1 MTTKCTGGSQ
11 TRPPASLTPVGPT
24 GGATKPVVDRT
35 SAPLLGGA
43 LIMMLY
49 HRTGGSQTR
58 PPATLTL
65 AGPTDGAT
73 EPVSL
78 EEGFNLYKG
87 RDILPFH

>member
-1 MTTKCTGGSQ
+1 
-11 TRPPASLTPVGPT
+11 
-24 GGATKPVVDRT
+24 
-35 SAPLLGGA
+35 
-43 LIMMLY
+43 MMLY